1 MSEILQVRELKE
13 QFYTRRGIYKALNG
27 VELKLNRGEVF
38 GLAGESGSG
47 KSTLGLTIMGL
58 LPRNASILSGSVLFD
73 GIDVVAPMR
82 DYASK
87 SNHRFSF
94 RKNERIIKKMNEELE
109 GVRGKKIAM
118 VFQDPMTSLN
128 PVLEVGY
135 QIAETMLFH
144 QSSVLAM
151 RRLARAKAKRAD
163 LEEAMKVIKNTNGD
177 ETVVERFFE
186 ERGLKGLE
194 EQVLSIW
201 RRPDLPDARKEK
213 LILSLHSEKLGAF
226 ESKVLKLVQERGS
239 VPSWFSKLPLFG
251 RLAKKAL
258 IKEGYRKAVELLSTL
273 EIPNADKI
281 VRMYPHE
288 LSGGM
293 RQRVV
298 IAIALAN
305 NPEVVIMDEPTS
317 ALDVTVQAQILDLV
331 KHLKT
336 KFNTSFI
343 FISHDLSV
351 LAEVCDRIGIMY
363 GGRLVEVAKTREVFE
378 SPAHPYTKLLIA
390 AIPTLEEKQ
399 IQEIGGTVPDM
410 RFPPSGCMFHPRC
423 PYAMEVCRQRVP
435 EMVKVSSD
443 HHTACFL
450 YSQGE
455 GST

>member
-1 MSEILQVRELKE
+1 
-13 QFYTRRGIYKALNG
+13 
-27 VELKLNRGEVF
+27 
-38 GLAGESGSG
+38 
-47 KSTLGLTIMGL
+47 MGL
-58 LPRNASILSGSVLFD
+58 LPRNASVLAGSVLFD
-73 GIDVVAPMR
+73 GIDVVAPVR
-82 DYASK
+82 EYAAK
-87 SNHRFSF
+87 SNHKFSF
-94 RKNERIIKKMNEELE
+94 RKNEKIIKKMNKELA
-109 GVRGKKIAM
+109 GVRGKKISM

-135 QIAETMLFH
+135 QIAETIVFH
-144 QSSVLAM
+144 QPGILAM
-151 RRLARAKAKRAD
+151 RKLARAKAKRAD
-163 LEEAMKVIKNTNGD
+163 LEEAIRVIKSTEGN
-177 ETVVERFFE
+177 EIAIERFFE

-201 RRPDLPDARKEK
+201 RRPDLSDARKEK
-213 LILSLHSEKLGAF
+213 MILSLHSEGLGAF
-226 ESKVLKLVQERGS
+226 ESKVLQIVKERGS
-239 VPSWFSKLPLFG
+239 TQAWFFRIPFLSRFA
-251 RLAKKAL
+251 RAAL
-258 IKEGYRKAVELLSTL
+258 LKEGYRKAVELLSAL
-273 EIPNADKI
+273 EIPNAEKI

-305 NPEVVIMDEPTS
+305 NPDVVIMDEPTS

-363 GGRLVEVAKTREVFE
+363 GGKVVEVAKTKDLFE

-390 AIPTLEEKQ
+390 AIPTLDEKE
-399 IQEIGGTVPDM
+399 IQVIGGSVPDM

-423 PYAMEVCRQRVP
+423 PYAMDICRQMAP
-435 EMVKVSSD
+435 DMIDVSPG
-443 HHTACFL
+443 HGAACFL
-450 YSQGE
+450 YGQKR
-455 GST
+455 GSE